1 MSLFYN
7 KKLGGELGITSEYE
21 LLRVAFQMTPRAK
34 TKNSWEVMMWSP
46 YQIKILTELCQL
58 AQLESSLTNMLE
70 HGTLLWRDIP
80 VTLLPTK
87 DDSESLSIYVH
98 YGVPPKENNAA
109 ILTRLLEINLLM
121 PQTYFERIGI
131 DPESGAVI
139 FQYRIKDLAAENIL
153 RLIQHAASK
162 ASEWRDDYF
171 LHELSI

>member
-1 MSLFYN
+1 
-7 KKLGGELGITSEYE
+7 
-21 LLRVAFQMTPRAK
+21 
-34 TKNSWEVMMWSP
+34 MWSP

-58 AQLESSLTNMLE
+58 AQIESSLTNMLG

-87 DDSESLSIYVH
+87 DDTESLSIYVH

>member
-1 MSLFYN
+1 MSLFCN
-7 KKLGGELGITSEYE
+7 KKIGKESGITAQYE

-34 TKNSWEVMMWSP
+34 TKYSSEVNMWSP
-46 YQIKILTELCQL
+46 YQRKLLTELCQF
-58 AQLESSLTNMLE
+58 AQLELSLQVILE

-87 DDSESLSIYVH
+87 DDAESLSIYVH

-139 FQYRIKDLAAENIL
+139 FQYRIKALSPEKIL
-153 RLIQHAASK
+153 HLIQHAASK

-171 LHELSI
+171 LHEESI

>member
-1 MSLFYN
+1 
-7 KKLGGELGITSEYE
+7 
-21 LLRVAFQMTPRAK
+21 
-34 TKNSWEVMMWSP
+34 
-46 YQIKILTELCQL
+46 
-58 AQLESSLTNMLE
+58 MLE

-80 VTLLPTK
+80 VTLIPIK
-87 DDSESLSIYVH
+87 DDAESLSIYVH
-98 YGVPPKENNAA
+98 YGVPPKENNAL

-139 FQYRIKDLAAENIL
+139 FQYRIKALSPEKVL

-171 LHELSI
+171 LHEVSI

>member
-1 MSLFYN
+1 
-7 KKLGGELGITSEYE
+7 
-21 LLRVAFQMTPRAK
+21 
-34 TKNSWEVMMWSP
+34 MWSP

-58 AQLESSLTNMLE
+58 AQIAPSLQDILE
-70 HGTLLWRDIP
+70 HGTMLWRDIP

-87 DDSESLSIYVH
+87 GDRESFSIFVH

-131 DPESGAVI
+131 DPETGAVI
-139 FQYRIKDLAAENIL
+139 FQYRIKSLTPENIL

-162 ASEWRDDYF
+162 ANEWRDDYF
-171 LHELSI
+171 LHEVSI

>member
-1 MSLFYN
+1 MSLFCN
-7 KKLGGELGITSEYE
+7 KKIGKESGITNEYE

-34 TKNSWEVMMWSP
+34 TKYSWEVKMWSP
-46 YQIKILTELCQL
+46 HQIKFLTELCQL
-58 AQLESSLTNMLE
+58 AQLESSLPNMLE

-87 DDSESLSIYVH
+87 DDAESLSIYVH

-139 FQYRIKDLAAENIL
+139 FQYRIKALSPEKIL

-171 LHELSI
+171 LHEVSI

>member
-1 MSLFYN
+1 
-7 KKLGGELGITSEYE
+7 
-21 LLRVAFQMTPRAK
+21 
-34 TKNSWEVMMWSP
+34 MWSP
-46 YQIKILTELCQL
+46 YQIKLLTELCKL
-58 AQLESSLTNMLE
+58 AQIESSLPTILE

-80 VTLLPTK
+80 VTLLPIK
-87 DDSESLSIYVH
+87 DDAESLSIYVH

>member
-1 MSLFYN
+1 
-7 KKLGGELGITSEYE
+7 
-21 LLRVAFQMTPRAK
+21 
-34 TKNSWEVMMWSP
+34 MWSP

-58 AQLESSLTNMLE
+58 AQIESSLNNMLE
-70 HGTLLWRDIP
+70 HGTILWRDIP

>member
-1 MSLFYN
+1 MSLFCN
-7 KKLGGELGITSEYE
+7 KKIRKESGITAYNA
-21 LLRVAFQMTPRAK
+21 LLRMAFQIAPRAK
-34 TKNSWEVMMWSP
+34 TKHSLEVKMWSP

-58 AQLESSLTNMLE
+58 AQIAPSLQDMLE
-70 HGTLLWRDIP
+70 HGTMLWRDIP

-87 DDSESLSIYVH
+87 DDKESFSIFVH

-131 DPESGAVI
+131 DPETGAVI
-139 FQYRIKDLAAENIL
+139 FQYRIKALTPENIL

-171 LHELSI
+171 LHEASI

>member
-1 MSLFYN
+1 MSLFCN
-7 KKLGGELGITSEYE
+7 KKLEKESGITSEYE

-46 YQIKILTELCQL
+46 YQIKLLTELCKL
-58 AQLESSLTNMLE
+58 AQIESSLPTILE

-87 DDSESLSIYVH
+87 EDAESLSLYVH
-98 YGVPPKENNAA
+98 YGVPPQENITA

-139 FQYRIKDLAAENIL
+139 FQYRIKSLAAEKIL
-153 RLIQHAASK
+153 RLIEHAANK

-171 LHELSI
+171 LHEVSI

>member
-1 MSLFYN
+1 
-7 KKLGGELGITSEYE
+7 
-21 LLRVAFQMTPRAK
+21 
-34 TKNSWEVMMWSP
+34 MWSP
-46 YQIKILTELCQL
+46 YQIKILTELCKL
-58 AQLESSLTNMLE
+58 AQIESSLPTILE

>member
-1 MSLFYN
+1 
-7 KKLGGELGITSEYE
+7 
-21 LLRVAFQMTPRAK
+21 
-34 TKNSWEVMMWSP
+34 
-46 YQIKILTELCQL
+46 
-58 AQLESSLTNMLE
+58 MLE

>member
-1 MSLFYN
+1 MSLFCN
-7 KKLGGELGITSEYE
+7 KKIGKESGITSEYE
-21 LLRVAFQMTPRAK
+21 LLRVAFQITPRAK
-34 TKNSWEVMMWSP
+34 TKYSWEVNMWSP
-46 YQIKILTELCQL
+46 YQRKLLTELCQL
-58 AQLESSLTNMLE
+58 AQLESSLPVILE

-87 DDSESLSIYVH
+87 EDAESLSIYVH
-98 YGVPPKENNAA
+98 YGVPPEENITA

-139 FQYRIKDLAAENIL
+139 FQYRIKALSAEQIL
-153 RLIQHAASK
+153 LLIQHAGSK
-162 ASEWRDDYF
+162 ASEWRDDFF